1 MRALLGPGGMED
13 MWGGSK
19 DLIFSVGTQEQKA
32 VLIEREGKAERR
44 QWPTA
49 REKADSSS
57 TQRRTRIY
65 INLALVLYFHGE
77 VRKRGGTGGTSR
89 GGR

>member
-49 REKADSSS
+49 RELSL
-57 TQRRTRIY
+57 IH
-65 INLALVLYFHGE
+65 I
-77 VRKRGGTGGTSR
+77 
-89 GGR
+89 